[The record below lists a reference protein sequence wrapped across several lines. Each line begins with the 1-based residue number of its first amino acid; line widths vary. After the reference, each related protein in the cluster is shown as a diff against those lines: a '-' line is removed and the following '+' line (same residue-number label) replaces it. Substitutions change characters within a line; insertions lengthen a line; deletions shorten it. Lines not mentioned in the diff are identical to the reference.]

1 MQFWLGASFV
11 ETGQFVELARA
22 SERCGIHTLTL
33 SDHIFYAD
41 FDSPTP
47 IRKPACPAG
56 TPTRTGRT
64 CG

>member
-11 ETGQFVELARA
+11 ETDQFIELAKV

-47 IRKPACPAG
+47 IRGRARPAG
-56 TPTRTGRT
+56 TPRLTGPT